1 MLQLLELAPLVIF
14 VLVFGLKD
22 QSINVA
28 GFQHVFDGIYDATAA
43 LMIATTLQVLLVWFL
58 KRHIEKR
65 LWWLLAAVLIFGSAT
80 LILHNQLFIQW
91 KPTVFNW
98 ALCLALLGSHFFTKQ
113 NLVERMLGAQFQ
125 LPKHLYIRI
134 MFIWAGYF
142 FVVGALNIFVAY
154 SFSEAF
160 WVKYKLYSAIGFTLT
175 MTIITTIILAPYIK
189 ENTAIDNAALE
200 SSGTKKE
207 TSD

>member
-1 MLQLLELAPLVIF
+1 MLQLLELVPLVIF

-28 GFQHVFDGIYDATAA
+28 GFQHTFDGIYDATAA
-43 LMIATTLQVLLVWFL
+43 LMLATALQVLLVWFL
-58 KRHIEKR
+58 KRHVEKR

-98 ALCLALLGSHFFTKQ
+98 ALCLVLLGSHFFTKQ
-113 NLVERMLGAQFQ
+113 NLVERMLGTQIQ
-125 LPKHLYIRI
+125 LPKNMYARI

-175 MTIITTIILAPYIK
+175 MTIITTIMLAPYIK
-189 ENTAIDNAALE
+189 DNTAIDSSALE
-200 SSGTKKE
+200 NTATKKE
-207 TSD
+207 AGN

>member
-1 MLQLLELAPLVIF
+1 MLQLLELVPLIIF

-22 QSINVA
+22 QSISVA
-28 GFQHVFDGIYDATAA
+28 GFQHKFDGIYDATAA
-43 LMIATTLQVLLVWFL
+43 LMLATALQFLLVWFL
-58 KRHIEKR
+58 KRHVEKR

-98 ALCLALLGSHFFTKQ
+98 ALCLVLLGSHFFTKQ
-113 NLVERMLGAQFQ
+113 NLVERMLGQQIQ
-125 LPKHLYIRI
+125 LPTNMYARI

-175 MTIITTIILAPYIK
+175 MTIITTIMLAPHIK
-189 ENTAIDNAALE
+189 DSTALE
-200 SSGTKKE
+200 NVAAENASTKKE
-207 TSD
+207 TSN

>member
-1 MLQLLELAPLVIF
+1 MLQLLELVPLVIF

-28 GFQHVFDGIYDATAA
+28 GFQHTFDGIYDATAA
-43 LMIATTLQVLLVWFL
+43 LMLATVLQVLLVWFL
-58 KRHIEKR
+58 KRHVEKR

-98 ALCLALLGSHFFTKQ
+98 ALCLVLLGSHFFTKQ
-113 NLVERMLGAQFQ
+113 NLVERMLGTQIQ
-125 LPKHLYIRI
+125 LPKNMYARI

-175 MTIITTIILAPYIK
+175 MTIITTIMLAPYIK
-189 ENTAIDNAALE
+189 DNTAIDSSALE
-200 SSGTKKE
+200 NTATKKE
-207 TSD
+207 AGN

>member
-1 MLQLLELAPLVIF
+1 MLQLLELVPLVIF

-22 QSINVA
+22 QAISVA
-28 GFQHVFDGIYDATAA
+28 GFQHVCDGIYDATAA
-43 LMIATTLQVLLVWFL
+43 LMIATTLQVFLVWLL
-58 KRHIEKR
+58 KRHVEKR

-98 ALCLALLGSHFFTKQ
+98 VICLALLGSHFFTKQ
-113 NLVERMLGAQFQ
+113 NFVERILGQQIQ
-125 LPKHLYIRI
+125 LPTNLHTRI

-142 FVVGALNIFVAY
+142 FIVGALNIFVAY

-160 WVKYKLYSAIGFTLT
+160 WVKYKLYSAIGFTLI
-175 MTIITTIILAPYIK
+175 MTIITTIMLAPYIK
-189 ENTAIDNAALE
+189 DSTVSENTAAEKAVTE
-200 SSGTKKE
+200 KE
-207 TSD
+207 MGN